1 MLEGVHIGFLILL
14 PIVAFLYSS
23 VGHGGASGYL
33 ALMALFAFETAFMKQ
48 TALTL
53 NLFVAGIAFIHY
65 FKAGHFNWRL
75 FLWFALGSVPAA
87 YIGGTI
93 NLDPVLY
100 KRILGVLLR
109 QRRHQVGLVV
119 VEGANRTNGEVRGLT
134 VLGFD
139 DQAGSI
145 KGDVDLALQSG
156 HPQARQHL
164 AVTLHRAGERRL
176 RHTHLG
182 SLGASHYE
190 DDPDG
195 HGLKPG
201 WERPR
206 CSPNHAR
213 RSSRAEPMILG
224 LESN

>member
-1 MLEGVHIGFLILL
+1 MVLAVCEFHSQRRLPRKQPCREQARTGQEDRVPNRDGFNEPQSGHHQEGPEV
-14 PIVAFLYSS
+14 
-23 VGHGGASGYL
+23 
-33 ALMALFAFETAFMKQ
+33 
-48 TALTL
+48 
-53 NLFVAGIAFIHY
+53 
-65 FKAGHFNWRL
+65 
-75 FLWFALGSVPAA
+75 
-87 YIGGTI
+87 
-93 NLDPVLY
+93 
-100 KRILGVLLR
+100 LR
-109 QRRHQVGLVV
+109 QRRHQVGLVM
-119 VEGANRTNGEVRGLT
+119 VEGANRSNGEVRGLT

-195 HGLKPG
+195 QGLKPG

-213 RSSRAEPMILG
+213 RSRRAEPMILG